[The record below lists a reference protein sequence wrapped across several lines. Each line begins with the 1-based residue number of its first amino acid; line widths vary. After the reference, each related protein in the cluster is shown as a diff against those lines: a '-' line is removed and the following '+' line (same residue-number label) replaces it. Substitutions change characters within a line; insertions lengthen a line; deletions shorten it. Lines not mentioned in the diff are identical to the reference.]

1 MSHVE
6 NKQQNGR
13 HKSNNSNSKWNT
25 SIKLSLF
32 ENGIIIYIEISIN
45 QQKSTRT
52 NKWVQQ
58 DWQDIKHTHTQ
69 THTHTHTP
77 ITFLYINSEHLQIE
91 I

>member
-6 NKQQNGR
+6 NKQQKGR
-13 HKSNNSNSKWNT
+13 HKSNNNNSKWNT

-52 NKWVQQ
+52 NK
-58 DWQDIKHTHTQ
+58 
-69 THTHTHTP
+69 
-77 ITFLYINSEHLQIE
+77 
-91 I
+91 